1 MILSNQFLVK
11 ASIDRVWGL
20 LDDLENVIPC
30 MPGGALHRTDGED
43 NKVSI
48 KVKVGAISL
57 DFQGTVRFLEKNETT
72 HVAGSAASAR
82 IWAAIPRRRRRSLQD
97 SRRYRLKA
105 PARRRR
111 DRPGDDRASSPIRRR
126 RDCSHPSRPR
136 SHSSPI
142 TFIGRSI
149 PARPNVSDFPE
160 TVNAT
165 TPASE
170 GNTNKAMR
178 GGSTRSPP
186 DRALLG
192 PIVLRYALKY
202 VAVPVG
208 FVALAGYSAD
218 TCSTIVLALAAVT
231 CY

>member
-1 MILSNQFLVK
+1 MILSNEFLVK

-30 MPGGALHRTDGED
+30 MPGARYIGRDGED
-43 NKVSI
+43 NKASI

-57 DFQGTVRFLEKNETT
+57 HFQGTVRFLEKNETT
-72 HVAGSAASAR
+72 HVAVVRGVGKDLGGNSSATATIVAR
-82 IWAAIPRRRRRSLQD
+82 LEALSPESTRVVVETDLAMTGRLAQFGGGMIADISSRLISQFTDNLHRAIV
-97 SRRYRLKA
+97 
-105 PARRRR
+105 
-111 DRPGDDRASSPIRRR
+111 
-126 RDCSHPSRPR
+126 
-136 SHSSPI
+136 
-142 TFIGRSI
+142 
-149 PARPNVSDFPE
+149 ARPNVSDFPE

-178 GGSTRSPP
+178 AEAPAALDLGS
-186 DRALLG
+186 LLG

-208 FVALAGYSAD
+208 FVALGWLLGRYVLYSS
-218 TCSTIVLALAAVT
+218 CSLLPR
-231 CY
+231 